1 MLALALMMGCSSG
14 FFAPISRRFGTE
26 APPVL
31 DPSSRGDFEMT
42 ATSPEAESEAAESS
56 RTETGPGEGTSRGV
70 ETSEAESSKGPNVR
84 SANPALLGEAAK
96 VAAGR
101 EFDVIYFED
110 DSFELPAR
118 ARRDLQEYAQW
129 LVEHANV
136 WVTLEGHSDRLG
148 SVEFNYNLGLARST
162 VIKNHLIELGV
173 SGNRLFTIS
182 YGEERP
188 AVAAA
193 VGQEELAL
201 NRRVELQAFAVSQ
214 ADTAIPQR
222 GPIPSPRSPQKAPQP
237 PPSVEIFEGSPS
249 TGP

>member
-1 MLALALMMGCSSG
+1 
-14 FFAPISRRFGTE
+14 
-26 APPVL
+26 
-31 DPSSRGDFEMT
+31 MT
-42 ATSPEAESEAAESS
+42 ATSPGAESGAAESS
-56 RTETGPGEGTSRGV
+56 GTETGPGEGTSRGV

-84 SANPALLGEAAK
+84 SANPAMLGEAAK